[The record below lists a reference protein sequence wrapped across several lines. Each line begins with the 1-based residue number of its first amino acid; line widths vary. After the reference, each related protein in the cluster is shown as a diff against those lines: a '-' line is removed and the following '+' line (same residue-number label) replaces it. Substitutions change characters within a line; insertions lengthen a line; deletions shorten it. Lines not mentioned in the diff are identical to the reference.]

1 MQNRLI
7 RSTNQF
13 FFRNRQAEKTDRL
26 TFGHIDRGTDGHSV
40 KWKDNLARPLLTKN
54 LKKIQI
60 KNYSHNSH
68 FVIYKISQANL
79 FGKIKKNSS
88 PQNFL

>member
-13 FFRNRQAEKTDRL
+13 FFQKQTGRKTDRL

-40 KWKDNLARPLLTKN
+40 K
-54 LKKIQI
+54 
-60 KNYSHNSH
+60 
-68 FVIYKISQANL
+68 
-79 FGKIKKNSS
+79 
-88 PQNFL
+88 